1 MIGNRLRFTRTR
13 DRGMERVGLQSR
25 NVRKLKIIC
34 FVFSL
39 FLIGCSV
46 PVRPS
51 NPHPEQTGFR
61 GIKWGAEV
69 SSLTDMEKVEEEKSS
84 KSDLVWYTKR
94 EDPLTIGTA
103 KLKGIFYG
111 FWMGT
116 LESVWIDFEGDENLE
131 ALKKEL
137 FEQFGKVPGSAKP
150 FYAWGD
156 KETEMSLS
164 YSKDRH
170 KGTLSIISRKI
181 SEDRRGYKKQKEN
194 EERLKKQGY

>member
-1 MIGNRLRFTRTR
+1 MEMAGSGSGNI
-13 DRGMERVGLQSR
+13 
-25 NVRKLKIIC
+25 RKLKIIGI
-34 FVFSL
+34 VFSI
-39 FLIGCSV
+39 FLIGCSA

-51 NPHPEQTGFR
+51 KPHPEQTGFR
-61 GIKWGAEV
+61 GIKWGTEV

-84 KSDLVWYTKR
+84 NSDLAWYTKK
-94 EDPLTIGTA
+94 EDPLTIGKA

-137 FEQFGKVPGSAKP
+137 FEQFGKVPESVKP

-164 YSKDRH
+164 YSRDRH
-170 KGTLSIISRKI
+170 KGALSIISRKI
-181 SEDRRGYKKQKEN
+181 SEERRGHKKQKEI
-194 EERLKKQGY
+194 EERLKKRGP